1 MSTAGQTLAAEVR
14 SMYRIGTRTRWGA
27 KRPCRT
33 LTRAA
38 IIEDLRHAIGEFRGI
53 ESERRTAVLDAAFT
67 ALNAYGKFVDGYR
80 IDGVLR
86 WKITTSTPWQFAAF
100 LGAPAPGRI
109 LAGGAVVRGP
119 ESEQESIPIGRH
131 TARGG
136 AMLVP

>member
-80 IDGVLR
+80 I
-86 WKITTSTPWQFAAF
+86 
-100 LGAPAPGRI
+100 
-109 LAGGAVVRGP
+109 
-119 ESEQESIPIGRH
+119 
-131 TARGG
+131 G